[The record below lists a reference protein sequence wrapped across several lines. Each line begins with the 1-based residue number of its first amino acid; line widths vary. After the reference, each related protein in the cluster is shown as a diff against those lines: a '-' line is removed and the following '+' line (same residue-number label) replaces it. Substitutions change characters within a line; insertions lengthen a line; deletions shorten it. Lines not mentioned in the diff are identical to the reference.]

1 MSTVT
6 QSLLGLFETLESRIE
21 NRNTFAMN
29 SVCQMAGD
37 IVSWSKTVDLSRL
50 ESTPGNIF
58 GQMMT
63 LVNAGMT
70 GKPVDAES
78 SIRSIKA
85 SLPLLKKGL
94 HSSIAKQS

>member
-21 NRNTFAMN
+21 NRNTFALN

-37 IVSWSKTVDLSRL
+37 IVSWSKTVDLSGL

-58 GQMMT
+58 GQVMA
-63 LVNAGMT
+63 LISAGMT

-78 SIRSIKA
+78 SIRSVKA
-85 SLPLLKKGL
+85 SLPVLKNGL
-94 HSSIAKQS
+94 RTWIAKHS